1 MPSVLIKDWKWQRDE
16 WIECHPKPWNDAIEK
31 ETYRRF
37 SVTME
42 DWMDQGMKLGGV
54 DPESLDYSR
63 MQFEGFRFERSSGM
77 AARPEVA
84 ATVGL
89 TRGRRRG

>member
-1 MPSVLIKDWKWQRDE
+1 
-16 WIECHPKPWNDAIEK
+16 
-31 ETYRRF
+31 
-37 SVTME
+37 
-42 DWMDQGMKLGGV
+42 MDQGMKLGGV

-63 MQFEGFRFERSSGM
+63 MQFEGFHFERSSGM
-77 AARPEVA
+77 AARPEVG